1 VSEASDRARDRLVLT
16 ARRLVHGHRDENNV
30 RVTLESLVFH
40 VTKYELALAADARD
54 GQKESPE

>member
-16 ARRLVHGHRDENNV
+16 ARRLVRGHRDENNV

>member
-1 VSEASDRARDRLVLT
+1 VTDTVSRAKERVVLT

>member
-1 VSEASDRARDRLVLT
+1 MSEASDRARDRLVLT
-16 ARRLVHGHRDENNV
+16 ARRLVRGHRDENNV